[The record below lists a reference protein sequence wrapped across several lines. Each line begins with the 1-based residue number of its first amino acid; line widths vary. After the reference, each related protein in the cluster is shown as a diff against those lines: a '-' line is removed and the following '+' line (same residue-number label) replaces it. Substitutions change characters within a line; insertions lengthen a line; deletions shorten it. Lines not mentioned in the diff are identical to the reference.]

1 MNKMKLAIGLIAYIA
16 AAFAQVAVA
25 QVSTNLGTAAPAP
38 LPLMEGGL
46 LTVGVIALVAGVRA
60 IQRKNSR

>member
-1 MNKMKLAIGLIAYIA
+1 MNKMKLAIGLMA
-16 AAFAQVAVA
+16 
-25 QVSTNLGTAAPAP
+25 STTAALAQALQAPVPLGVAAAP

-60 IQRKNSR
+60 IQRKNNR